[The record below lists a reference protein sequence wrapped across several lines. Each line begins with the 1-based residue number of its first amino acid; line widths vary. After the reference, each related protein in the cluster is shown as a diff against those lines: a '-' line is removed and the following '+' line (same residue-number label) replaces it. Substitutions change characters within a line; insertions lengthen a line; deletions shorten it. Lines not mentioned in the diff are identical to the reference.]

1 MGFNG
6 YSQFDAKLL
15 TGNKLE
21 ALVEEILQVHLP
33 SGYTAKCTPQDPG
46 CPEREEYN
54 LCDVV
59 VFKDGIPVFGVECK
73 VGEEKF
79 WRCKDFFGWDGDYNT
94 PLNGS
99 SLNEYKV
106 AKFPFYVLNGNTW
119 CGLLMAAR
127 MDEVLATPHSGM
139 RVDYKGNPIYNF
151 DCRKWHKSKS
161 INSMLKYIIS
171 KEIC

>member
-21 ALVEEILQVHLP
+21 ALVKVKLEELLP
-33 SGYTAKCTPQDPG
+33 SGYTVKNTPQDPG
-46 CPEREEYN
+46 CPEREQFN

-59 VFKDGIPVFGVECK
+59 VFKDGTPVFGVECK

-79 WRCKDFFGWDGDYNT
+79 RKCEDFFGWDGDYNT

-106 AKFPFYVLNGNTW
+106 AAFPFYVLNGNTW

-151 DCRKWHKSKS
+151 DCRKWHQSKS
-161 INSMLKYIIS
+161 INNMLKYIIS
-171 KEIC
+171 KELC